1 MRRINVRIVLYV
13 ILERLY
19 LVIKHM
25 CRNNK
30 WGLRRKSKG
39 DNKICVYK
47 DLFIVKI
54 DLPQSQSK
62 NLDQLSTKFYFI

>member
-1 MRRINVRIVLYV
+1 MRRINVKIVPYV
-13 ILERLY
+13 ILGRLY
-19 LVIKHM
+19 LVIKPM

-30 WGLRRKSKG
+30 WGLRQKSKG
-39 DNKICVYK
+39 GNKICAYR
-47 DLFIVKI
+47 DHFIVKI